1 MKLFKDTYRIEYEP
15 MVIDKVSSISGLIL
29 GFLSRPCC
37 VLPFIF
43 SVLGF
48 SSSSLILTLGS
59 YTKLFAATSVVS
71 FGISSYFT
79 FRVKGA
85 VFNKILFVMSVT
97 SSVAFMLAPYL

>member
-1 MKLFKDTYRIEYEP
+1 VPGVSLFVERER
-15 MVIDKVSSISGLIL
+15 MVIDKVSNISGLIL

-37 VLPFIF
+37 VLPCIF

-59 YTKLFAATSVVS
+59 YTKLFAAMSVVS

-85 VFNKILFVMSVT
+85 VLNKILFIMSVT
-97 SSVAFMLAPYL
+97 SSVAFLLAPYI